1 MLSLLSWENHS
12 GTVHIELGL
21 LHIVFGHKSLL
32 KLGHTTQHTGKT
44 EASITMYLGHKL
56 FACVLKLL
64 KHLLA
69 DVVSQK
75 YHERLMNKIKAL
87 ETTMSYYYL
96 L

>member
-1 MLSLLSWENHS
+1 
-12 GTVHIELGL
+12 
-21 LHIVFGHKSLL
+21 
-32 KLGHTTQHTGKT
+32 
-44 EASITMYLGHKL
+44 MYLGHKL